1 MSNLNYKLSNQLKYV
16 AAGNPLIGNG
26 TIKTHNR
33 PTKGSCQRIIEDLCN
48 FDTPGLMLRPD
59 HVPFITIVE
68 EKQDLQ
74 LMLNYL
80 FNVVIQSQSHALLI
94 QEMQLQLRPKQIKSA
109 TFYPW
114 QHHRFDGHRE
124 PMH

>member
-1 MSNLNYKLSNQLKYV
+1 M
-16 AAGNPLIGNG
+16 
-26 TIKTHNR
+26 
-33 PTKGSCQRIIEDLCN
+33 IEDLCN
-48 FDTPGLMLRPD
+48 FDAPVLMLRPD

-109 TFYPW
+109 TFYP
-114 QHHRFDGHRE
+114 
-124 PMH
+124 